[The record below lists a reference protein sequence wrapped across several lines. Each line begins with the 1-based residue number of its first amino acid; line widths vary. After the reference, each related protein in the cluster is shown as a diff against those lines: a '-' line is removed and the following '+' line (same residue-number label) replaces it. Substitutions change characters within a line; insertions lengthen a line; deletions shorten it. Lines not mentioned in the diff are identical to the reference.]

1 MAACQDVRQWI
12 AVNILTPVTE
22 VLTELVEKCEQVQ
35 RWYEEQ
41 VTQPVERW
49 EAQLE
54 RSCQALPWWNP
65 ARWLCALVTVIV
77 KVVVWVVVTVVKWT
91 IVTVC
96 QTVTAGTKLIVTFV
110 LRTVFWSVQFIVCA
124 ITDQTAALS
133 SIPDIFAIFFDAVE
147 DVTDHIGVLLGDVAG
162 MLDDADRLLD
172 SLISTLGPLGAILLG
187 PVKGALQWGRRLVE
201 NSRDLL
207 DGVQD
212 VVFGVLQGNACRL
225 ERGGTNIGVS
235 LARGIAAG
243 PQIIGSIPGGI
254 RDGLDHVALET
265 TITTAI
271 NGAFGAGSVRAARSI
286 DAVGIGSAPMGLVI
300 TVEPTRLFLDSRG
313 AVDIKALHDAGTI
326 DLPALAGYS
335 TDCKM
340 NINEPY
346 GEVVYSGTSTRISSA
361 DLVNFFTNGAMDVAP
376 FQVFPITRELFRKH
390 LETARRKALALG
402 IQLRFAPMGEL
413 AIATADWIPLEA
425 NEELGDG
432 VQQDIFGALGR
443 DGSVADLPRLP
454 AVACF
459 HYAPHMDGRE
469 IFGLTSWLRLPF
481 PKEPGPTGVSFRTRS
496 PEWGFRFVLAH
507 EIGHYLGLDHG
518 YPPGSVGMNPRGIDE
533 IMYTGGTGV
542 ILKPSVFVEYLGFS
556 GEPRFTSPDATTA
569 WGWITTVGAP
579 SLLP

>member
-12 AVNILTPVTE
+12 TVNILTPVTE

-65 ARWLCALVTVIV
+65 ARWFCALVTVIV

-96 QTVTAGTKLIVTFV
+96 QTVTAGTKLLVTFV
-110 LRTVFWSVQFIVCA
+110 IRTFFWPITFVVCLV
-124 ITDQTAALS
+124 TDPPAALG
-133 SIPDIFAIFFDAVE
+133 SIPDIFAIFFDAVGE
-147 DVTDHIGVLLGDVAG
+147 VTDHLGVLLGDLAG
-162 MLDDADRLLD
+162 MLDDADKLLD

-187 PVKGALQWGRRLVE
+187 PIKGALQFSRRIFE

-207 DGVQD
+207 DAMQD
-212 VVFGVLQGNACRL
+212 IILGVLQGNACRL
-225 ERGGTNIGVS
+225 ERGGLDLAVS
-235 LARGIAAG
+235 LGRGVASGPQLIGGIA
-243 PQIIGSIPGGI
+243 GGI
-254 RDGLDHVALET
+254 RDGLDLVALET

-313 AVDIKALHDAGTI
+313 GVDIRALNDAGVI
-326 DLPALAGYS
+326 DLSALAGYS

-346 GEVVYSGTSTRISSA
+346 GEVVYTGTSTRISAA
-361 DLVNFFTNGAMDVAP
+361 DLMNFFDNGPMDVAP

-390 LETARRKALALG
+390 LDTARRKALALG
-402 IQLRFAPMGEL
+402 IQLRFAPFGEL
-413 AIATADWIPLEA
+413 AITTTDWIPLNA
-425 NEELGDG
+425 NEEVGDG
-432 VQQDIFGALGR
+432 VQQDIFAALGR
-443 DGSVADLPRLP
+443 NGSVADLPRLP

-459 HYAPHMDGRE
+459 HYAPHANGRE

-481 PKEPGPTGVSFRTRS
+481 PKEPGPTGVSFRTRA

-507 EIGHYLGLDHG
+507 EIGHYFGLDHG
-518 YPPGSVGMNPRGIDE
+518 YPPGSVGTNPRGIDE

-542 ILKPSVFVEYLGFS
+542 ILKPSVFFEYLGFS
-556 GEPRFTSPDATTA
+556 GEPRFTAPDATTA
-569 WGWITTVGAP
+569 WGWITTVGAS